1 MRAPEEVV
9 SDKTIAYHIS
19 EILTALGYDP
29 RDQHFLET
37 PQRVER
43 ALRLYARNHDDD
55 AASRHLDAVFSD
67 AHDSMVIVG
76 PIRVTSMC
84 AHHMLP
90 VRGNAWVGY
99 IPDERVCGLS
109 KLARIVHHYAK
120 QLTVQERV
128 TQQVVE
134 LIDTHLAPRG
144 VMVVIEA
151 EHGCMS
157 TRGVEEP
164 EAQTVTSAFRGEFRD
179 AAARDEFLSL
189 IGRRR

>member
-1 MRAPEEVV
+1 MSEQP
-9 SDKTIAYHIS
+9 IAFHIS
-19 EILTALGYDP
+19 KILTALGYDTD
-29 RDQHFLET
+29 DQHFRDT
-37 PQRVER
+37 PERVEK
-43 ALRLYARNHDDD
+43 ALRLYARNQDDQ
-55 AASRHLDAVFSD
+55 AARRHLDAVFSD
-67 AHDSMVIVG
+67 GHDSMVIVG

-90 VRGNAWVGY
+90 VRGFAWVGY
-99 IPDERVCGLS
+99 IPNERVCGLS

-134 LIDTHLAPRG
+134 LIDTELAPRG

-157 TRGVEEP
+157 TRGVEEA
-164 EAQTVTSAFRGEFRD
+164 EARTVTSAFRGEFRE
-179 AAARDEFLSL
+179 AAARDEFLTL